1 MIWQSASSRRKQIVI
16 DISTQR
22 DFFLA
27 EGKACIRNHRRVLA
41 NIRRIMAWARHKNLS
56 VISTCQ
62 IYPGNNGGSA
72 IDYCIDGT
80 EGQKKISYTL
90 LKSRATFGADGSAD
104 LPGDILK
111 RYRQVILHERS
122 VDPFNEPHTDRLLSE
137 VRASEF
143 ILIGANAEKAVM
155 AMALG
160 LLQRGKKVTI
170 VTDAVGSSNSK
181 EADMAF
187 RKMEAKGAK
196 LTESKKIAGASHLK
210 TVGICNCKLCRGNS
224 PKAFLRLG
232 TRN

>member
-90 LKSRATFGADGSAD
+90 LKSR
-104 LPGDILK
+104 
-111 RYRQVILHERS
+111 
-122 VDPFNEPHTDRLLSE
+122 
-137 VRASEF
+137 
-143 ILIGANAEKAVM
+143 
-155 AMALG
+155 
-160 LLQRGKKVTI
+160 
-170 VTDAVGSSNSK
+170 
-181 EADMAF
+181 
-187 RKMEAKGAK
+187 
-196 LTESKKIAGASHLK
+196 IAGASHLK